1 MRLNIVLSATGLIAG
16 ATASALTYSAI
27 ATTTTGAAI
36 TTRIGTNITALA
48 IGAGVRLVVGPT
60 TGEIVKRTIETT
72 GATVITPTVESAGN
86 TLAIATSAAV
96 GALVVTAVSL
106 LGYGAAYSYKSAIRL
121 LRSRQIFEPIQASIV
136 DDTGL
141 DCWVID
147 TVPVEPHEPSV
158 V

>member
-27 ATTTTGAAI
+27 ATTTTAAVA
-36 TTRIGTNITALA
+36 TTRLGTHVASLA
-48 IGAGVRLVVGPT
+48 VGAGVRLVVGPT
-60 TGEIVKRTIETT
+60 TGDIIQRSIQIT
-72 GATVITPTVESAGN
+72 GATMITPSVETAGN
-86 TLAIATSAAV
+86 TLALATSAAV
-96 GALVVTAVSL
+96 GAIVLTAVSL

-121 LRSRQIFEPIQASIV
+121 LRSRQICEPIQASIV

-141 DCWVID
+141 DCWVVETI
-147 TVPVEPHEPSV
+147 PAEPHEPSV